1 MYFEK
6 NRQALL
12 RAEPA
17 HQALMAHLDAVS
29 ALGDDEYEFFQ
40 TDDGHFTLKYRGVF
54 LHDPAGPLDEAQ
66 AAFDTHCTPVFD
78 HVHLLLGLGLGYAVE
93 RTLRAS
99 PGKILVYEPHLSLL
113 RFVLEN
119 VDLSHHFESGRVWI
133 AATPH
138 DLQGMLSR
146 RIYGDHQLDVL
157 ALRGYAYL
165 LRDEIPGLMDRILEL
180 TGNWIQDYRTGEFFH
195 FKWMEQFFANY
206 AQFASIPTTDA
217 LVERF
222 RDKPALVISRGPSLD
237 ADLDAVREL
246 AGSAVLI
253 AVGGAIRALW
263 GAGIVPDFALF
274 YDANGMAEQLHGIPP
289 EVLSKITFLM
299 SPFTQQCCFETPS
312 HGKMIFLG
320 ENNAPF
326 ARVLD
331 AALGQAHHRV
341 EGGGTVSLI
350 AYQMAQ
356 AMGCN
361 PILLLGQ
368 DLAFPGNRV
377 YAGGIALQVD
387 EQGRMALEK
396 SADLYAEPE
405 TMAIVAGQNGEEL
418 PTLKCYLSYIRH
430 FEELAVKNAAQER
443 PAALYNCSLGGA
455 RIEGFALRSLSD
467 FVGELPAWKKTPLLP
482 DAPGFPEPEASH
494 RRGMLR
500 RALAL
505 LKDDIGQALRI
516 CEAFPPA
523 PVSGGALSAQDYR
536 ICRETLAEFYRFGR
550 EHPFLEYAVLF
561 EMLQY
566 KRRFKEAGGWP
577 DVGAPP
583 SRAALEAMRTL
594 MENSERIWRDRLL
607 SWINQAGKAD
617 QHLNDAETQATLH
630 VF

>member
-6 NRQALL
+6 NLQALL
-12 RAEPA
+12 RAEST
-17 HQALMAHLDAVS
+17 HQALAAHLEKVS

-40 TDDGHFTLKYRGVF
+40 TDDGHFTLKYQGVF
-54 LHDPAGPLDEAQ
+54 LHDPAGPVEEAQ
-66 AAFDTHCTPVFD
+66 TAFETHCTPLFD
-78 HVHLLLGLGLGYAVE
+78 HVHLLLGLGLGYAME
-93 RTLRAS
+93 RTLKAS
-99 PGKILVYEPHLSLL
+99 PGKILVYEPHLALL

-119 VDLSHHFESGRVWI
+119 VDLSPHFESGRVWI
-133 AATPH
+133 AATPS
-138 DLQGMLSR
+138 DLMGMLSR

-165 LRDEIPGLMDRILEL
+165 LRDEIPVLMERILEL
-180 TGNWIQDYRTGEFFH
+180 TGNWIQDYRTGEAFH
-195 FKWMEQFFANY
+195 FQWIEQFFGNY
-206 AQFASIPTTDA
+206 ARFAAIPATDA
-217 LVERF
+217 LVGRF

-237 ADLDAVREL
+237 AAMEAVRQL
-246 AGSAVLI
+246 ADSVVLI

-263 GAGIVPDFALF
+263 TAGVIPDFALF

-299 SPFTQQCCFETPS
+299 SPFTQRCCFDAPS
-312 HGKMIFLG
+312 YGKMIFLG

-326 ARVLD
+326 ARILD
-331 AALGQAHHRV
+331 AALGHPHHRV

-350 AYQMAQ
+350 GYQTAQ

-361 PILLLGQ
+361 PILLVGQ
-368 DLAFPGNRV
+368 DLAFPNNQV

-387 EQGRMALEK
+387 ENGRMALEK

-405 TMAIVAGQNGEEL
+405 SMATVLGQNGEEL

-430 FEELAVKNAAQER
+430 FEDLAAKNAAQER
-443 PAALYNCSLGGA
+443 PATLYNCSLGGA
-455 RIEGFALRSLSD
+455 RINGFTLRALSD
-467 FVGELPAWKKTPLLP
+467 FVGELPAWKAWPLLSEP
-482 DAPGFPEPEASH
+482 PGFSDLETAH

-505 LKDDIGQALRI
+505 LKDNIGEALRI
-516 CEAFPPA
+516 CEAFPPRPA
-523 PVSGGALSAQDYR
+523 SGGTLSAQDYWR
-536 ICRETLAEFYRFGR
+536 CRETLADFYRFSR
-550 EHPFLEYAVLF
+550 EHPFLEYTVLF

-577 DVGAPP
+577 NVNAPP
-583 SRAALEAMRTL
+583 PSGDTLEAMRAL
-594 MENSERIWRDRLL
+594 LENSECIWRDKLL
-607 SWINQAGKAD
+607 PWIDKAD
-617 QHLNDAETQATLH
+617 RQLDEVETQAALH